1 MKNAIFPLLRLG
13 LDNSF
18 TDKENLS
25 DFIMMT
31 ETQWEGLGDLARH
44 QGVLGIMLD
53 GVEQL
58 NTERCGATRELKA
71 NLKLT
76 WIGEVMLIE
85 QSYHRQK
92 DVMNDL
98 SKKWKD
104 NGCRVMIMK
113 GHANAILY
121 PNPKHRNP
129 GDIDCYLIN
138 DDDNH
143 NHNENAYQIGNQVA
157 QEAGAKVDESWYK
170 HSVISYKGETFEN
183 HQYFVHTR
191 EGKRSKELEKELEKA
206 LDVEESKFKQLTA
219 FTVMPPVQWTAMFL
233 TYHACA
239 HFLTEGLR
247 LKQVLD
253 WAMFLKAHQSDVN
266 WEKFY
271 AFCERYHLRL
281 FAETITAICSEYLGV
296 EISNSC
302 IVKDSVYT
310 EKVLNSILYD
320 DDYIYSESE
329 GGWKEKWH
337 IIRNLFHYRWKYEE
351 IYNESVWKQLW
362 YYASGYLFKTEN

>member
-1 MKNAIFPLLRLG
+1 MKQLIIPLLRLG
-13 LDNSF
+13 LGNSLAE
-18 TDKENLS
+18 DENLS
-25 DFIMMT
+25 DFIILPA
-31 ETQWEGLGDLARH
+31 ERWKLLGDLARE
-44 QGVLGIMLD
+44 QGVLGILFD

-58 NTERCGATRELKA
+58 EKTRFGVTRELKA
-71 NLKLT
+71 NQKLE
-76 WIGEVMLIE
+76 WIGEVLQIE
-85 QSYHRQK
+85 QGYHRQK

-98 SKKWKD
+98 AEKWR
-104 NGCRVMIMK
+104 NNRCRVMIMK
-113 GHANAILY
+113 GLANAILY
-121 PNPKHRNP
+121 PKPEHRNP
-129 GDIDCYLIN
+129 GDIDCYLF
-138 DDDNH
+138 DRY
-143 NHNENAYQIGNQVA
+143 AIGNTVA
-157 QEAGAKVDESWYK
+157 QEVGAKVDECWYK

-206 LDVEESKFKQLTA
+206 LEVEEREFKQLTP
-219 FTVMPPVQWTAMFL
+219 FTVMPPVQWIAMFL

-239 HFLTEGLR
+239 HFLTEGLM

-253 WAMFLKAHQSDVN
+253 WAMFLKAHQNDVN

-271 AFCERYHLRL
+271 DFCERYHLRV

-296 EISNSC
+296 EISNPG
-302 IVKDSVYT
+302 IVKDTVHK

-362 YYASGYLFKTEN
+362 YYVSGYLFKTEN